1 MNPNEFLKRW
11 NQKVYPLVHYEED
24 KLKNLDIPVACKYF
38 LLKSGLPESAAP
50 FLNFES
56 TKNGSLL
63 TLKEKYNVDASY
75 ERNTYSKFIADIN
88 RLTQEAE
95 QAIFEYYQEECLE
108 YRAMLGGESADEI
121 APIITTT
128 QQLGKLV
135 DLIGL
140 TILPD
145 FEDGVRRVG
154 LVFNCTWEEDGVGVR
169 FENEEVAKVG
179 YQDIVI

>member
-1 MNPNEFLKRW
+1 MYEKINHELFGELIYDGYWTGK
-11 NQKVYPLVHYEED
+11 QKITIFGHDKIVPLIIHGEVDDLCPTIQEE
-24 KLKNLDIPVACKYF
+24 
-38 LLKSGLPESAAP
+38 S
-50 FLNFES
+50 
-56 TKNGSLL
+56 
-63 TLKEKYNVDASY
+63 
-75 ERNTYSKFIADIN
+75 YSKFIADIN

-108 YRAMLGGESADEI
+108 YRDILGDESADEI

-135 DLIGL
+135 DLIDL

-169 FENEEVAKVG
+169 FENEEVDKVG
-179 YQDIVI
+179 YQNIVI

>member
-1 MNPNEFLKRW
+1 MKKINHKLFGELIYDGYWTGK
-11 NQKVYPLVHYEED
+11 QKIAILGHDKIVPLTIDGEEHGVFSA
-24 KLKNLDIPVACKYF
+24 IQE
-38 LLKSGLPESAAP
+38 ES
-50 FLNFES
+50 
-56 TKNGSLL
+56 
-63 TLKEKYNVDASY
+63 Y
-75 ERNTYSKFIADIN
+75 RKFIADIN

-108 YRAMLGGESADEI
+108 YRAMLGDEPADEI

-135 DLIGL
+135 DPIGL

-145 FEDGVRRVG
+145 FEDGVRRLG
-154 LVFNCTWEEDGVGVR
+154 LIFNCTWEEDGIGVR
-169 FENEEVAKVG
+169 FENEEVIEVG

>member
-1 MNPNEFLKRW
+1 MEVAANRSKFQDEAQINEDEI
-11 NQKVYPLVHYEED
+11 EEAD
-24 KLKNLDIPVACKYF
+24 LCPTIQE
-38 LLKSGLPESAAP
+38 ES
-50 FLNFES
+50 
-56 TKNGSLL
+56 
-63 TLKEKYNVDASY
+63 
-75 ERNTYSKFIADIN
+75 YSKFIADIN